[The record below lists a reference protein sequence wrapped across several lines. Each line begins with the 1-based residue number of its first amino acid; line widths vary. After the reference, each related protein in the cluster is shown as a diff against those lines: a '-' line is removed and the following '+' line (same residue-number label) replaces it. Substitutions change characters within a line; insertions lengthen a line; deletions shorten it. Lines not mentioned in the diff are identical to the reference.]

1 MLDYIII
8 LITLGIGIWGWLK
21 KESTSQLYVW
31 MAIIIIVAL
40 SVLQV
45 RSVKEGK
52 HEISQLQP
60 RALSSSKISKL
71 TPAAPEFCKVTKS
84 ILVTAANG
92 NHEAQSYAMEFVK
105 LFKTSGCESDLS
117 LPIPGL
123 RPDVTG
129 IHIGVR
135 NRRNIP
141 EGASSLSRILSNAGI
156 QCNISQMSESFFP
169 QASFILI
176 VGAKP

>member
-1 MLDYIII
+1 M
-8 LITLGIGIWGWLK
+8 
-21 KESTSQLYVW
+21 
-31 MAIIIIVAL
+31 L

-45 RSVKEGK
+45 SSVKEGK
-52 HEISQLQP
+52 KEISELQP
-60 RALSSSKISKL
+60 RHLSSSAINKL
-71 TPAAPEFCKVTKS
+71 TPAVREYCKVIKS

-92 NHEAQSYAMEFVK
+92 NQEAQSYAMELVT
-105 LFKTSGCESDLS
+105 LFKASGCESDLK

-123 RPDVTG
+123 RPDVVG

-141 EGASSLSRILSNAGI
+141 EGAVSLSQILSNAGI
-156 QCNISQMSESFFP
+156 QCNISQMSEDFFP
-169 QASFILI
+169 KASFILI